1 MPSTRQVRAEKS
13 FDRMEIAAHQVQTL
27 SEGGLKPLAALI
39 DHLDLA
45 RHFPGAAAL
54 HGADPVIRSPHHLGE
69 ASGIAQL
76 LIGIAG
82 AALHTSTKL
91 FATN

>member
-27 SEGGLKPLAALI
+27 SEGGLKPLAALL

-45 RHFPGAAAL
+45 RHFPGDAAL
-54 HGADPVIRSPHHLGE
+54 HGADPVMRSPHHGE
-69 ASGIAQL
+69 ASGKFQKQ
-76 LIGIAG
+76 
-82 AALHTSTKL
+82 TCRRQSYPVEESYKC
-91 FATN
+91 